1 MNSGV
6 EHPTPPDLEA
16 ANALRPI
23 SVYPGKT
30 QLKLYSG
37 TYHILTLFSPQPG
50 KLFVRG
56 AGSGS
61 VKELPGGA
69 FMIGRNHP
77 VFTEEFVGKDGY
89 KCMSREQALITTG
102 FDQKDGHPDFA
113 ILNRGKNGTYYRIE
127 ELSGA
132 STDTPSEKAEPKEGG
147 VVRHTLATSN
157 SATFRPREQY
167 QASRTPSFVFF
178 NGRGDEIGT
187 AVATG
192 DDRFLFNFND
202 GSPSQYI
209 DKDETFSMD
218 KDPSKN
224 AKNRIRN
231 LIPSLVTESTLAFA
245 ITGPSSELKITN
257 RGRFSFTVEMR
268 PPFGWKGRQ
277 Q

>member
-1 MNSGV
+1 M
-6 EHPTPPDLEA
+6 
-16 ANALRPI
+16 
-23 SVYPGKT
+23 
-30 QLKLYSG
+30 
-37 TYHILTLFSPQPG
+37 FSPQPG

-77 VFTEEFVGKDGY
+77 VFTEEFIGEEGY
-89 KCMSREQALITTG
+89 KHMSRDQALITTG

-127 ELSGA
+127 ETSDA
-132 STDTPSEKAEPKEGG
+132 PSKKAESKEGG

-157 SATFRPREQY
+157 SATFRPHEQY
-167 QASRTPSFVFF
+167 QESRTPSFVFF

-218 KDPSKN
+218 KDPSKD
-224 AKNRIRN
+224 AKRRILN
-231 LIPSLVTESTLAFA
+231 LIPGLATESTLAFS
-245 ITGPSSELKITN
+245 ITGLSSELKITN

-268 PPFGWKGRQ
+268 PPFGWRKRQ
-277 Q
+277 